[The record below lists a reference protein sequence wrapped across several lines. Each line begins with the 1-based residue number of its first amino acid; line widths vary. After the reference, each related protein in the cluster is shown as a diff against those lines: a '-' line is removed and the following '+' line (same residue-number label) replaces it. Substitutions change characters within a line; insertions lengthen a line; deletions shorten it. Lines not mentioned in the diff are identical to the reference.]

1 MKHVLIIDDSRL
13 AREAIAKI
21 LIGCNFDRSAI
32 AFVENGQDALELMT
46 MQPVDLLIIGDNL
59 ADFTPVRLLEEIQVL
74 ENAQN
79 TIHSEQTSQSV
90 RTTKAPHL
98 VLYREPATKI
108 SLEQRPDL
116 DATTL
121 AKPFDRHN
129 LCTTL
134 HQLTNSACFEHHQ
147 QQDIRLTSEEKAETG
162 GSVLIVDDESS
173 NIEVAA
179 GILKNRYRVI
189 AAKNGKQALT
199 ILAKQ
204 RGKIDLV
211 LLDIMM
217 PEMDGYQVCSA
228 IKNDS
233 ETAHIPVIFL
243 TAKSQ
248 VEDITKGFAA
258 GAVDYITKPLQGE
271 ILLARVNTHTTLK
284 HNQEKLARQVNQL
297 EETAQLREDIE
308 KITQHD
314 LKAPLASILFH
325 AGKITDKP
333 LASAIKSTVNNV
345 IGMIN
350 LSLELY
356 KIEQG
361 IYQFSPVA
369 TSIEPLI
376 QDAISGCQ
384 LEAENKQIKLVFNNH
399 SKCQASIEPLLCLS
413 VFSNL
418 IKNAVEAAP
427 VGSEI
432 SIELTDDNDTLVF
445 SCKNLGVIPEPLR
458 NNLFDKYVSG
468 NIKQGSGLGAYSAK
482 LMTEAQGGQIQYEIE
497 QELYTRFI
505 VTLPAQG
512 Q

>member
-1 MKHVLIIDDSRL
+1 MKHILIIDDSRL

-21 LIGCNFDRSAI
+21 LIDCNFDKSAI

-46 MQPVDLLIIGDNL
+46 MQTFDLLIIGDNL
-59 ADFTPVRLLEEIQVL
+59 ADMTPVELL
-74 ENAQN
+74 
-79 TIHSEQTSQSV
+79 SELQDKTLVEKAEQ
-90 RTTKAPHL
+90 RTCYL
-98 VLYREPATKI
+98 VLHREHATK
-108 SLEQRPDL
+108 LALDEFPDL
-116 DATTL
+116 NTAML
-121 AKPFDRHN
+121 AKPFN
-129 LCTTL
+129 SYQLCSTL
-134 HQLTNSACFEHHQ
+134 HQLTNFPCFEQ
-147 QQDIRLTSEEKAETG
+147 QAKQKTLPSTEEKATTL

-179 GILKNRYRVI
+179 GILKNKYRVI
-189 AAKNGKQALT
+189 AAKNGEQALK
-199 ILAKQ
+199 ILARQ

-211 LLDIMM
+211 LLDVMM
-217 PEMDGYQVCSA
+217 PEMDGYQVCKA
-228 IKNDS
+228 IKDDAD
-233 ETAHIPVIFL
+233 TASIPVIFL

-248 VEDITKGFAA
+248 VEDVTKGFNV
-258 GAVDYITKPLQGE
+258 GAVDYITKPLQGD
-271 ILLARVNTHTTLK
+271 ILLARVNTHITLK

-333 LASAIKSTVNNV
+333 LASSIKSTVNNV

-361 IYQFSPVA
+361 IYQFSPVV
-369 TSIEPLI
+369 TTIEPLI
-376 QDAISGCQ
+376 QDAVAGCQ
-384 LEAENKQIKLVFNNH
+384 LDAETKQVNIVFKSLTNR
-399 SKCQASIEPLLCLS
+399 QAKIEPLLCLS
-413 VFSNL
+413 IFSNL

-427 VGSEI
+427 SNSEI
-432 SIELTDDNDTLVF
+432 VIELRDDNNCLIF

-497 QELYTRFI
+497 QELFTKFI
-505 VTLPAQG
+505 VALPAHH
-512 Q
+512 